1 MGLIVQVT
9 MLMERAFGVRIRTVF
24 SITLIKIV
32 ESFVEKINFESIFSE
47 VSFHSPS

>member
-32 ESFVEKINFESIFSE
+32 ESFKKKLTLSLFFKN
-47 VSFHSPS
+47 